1 MTRLCTYMQ
10 RAAFAQMQGTKGRKL
25 RDDGGYQMRLRENR
39 NLPMRNAV
47 AQEVKLGLHK
57 K

>member
-10 RAAFAQMQGTKGRKL
+10 RAAFAQMQGTKGRNL
-25 RDDGGYQMRLRENR
+25 RDDGGYQIRLRENR
-39 NLPMRNAV
+39 NLPTRKAV
-47 AQEVKLGLHK
+47 TQEAKSWPHK